1 MEKGDEL
8 GLRREKDRS
17 QFVTC
22 SESPLWAR
30 SVLAGLQWGDS
41 QVKMQPVSPSQGAG
55 SPRGLL
61 GAEAEME
68 GCAGRKGENAQ
79 EEGDG
84 GAEG

>member
-1 MEKGDEL
+1 M
-8 GLRREKDRS
+8 
-17 QFVTC
+17 
-22 SESPLWAR
+22 
-30 SVLAGLQWGDS
+30 
-41 QVKMQPVSPSQGAG
+41 KMQPASPSQGAG

-68 GCAGRKGENAQ
+68 GCAGRKGEDAQ